1 MCLKNLLEIINQ
13 SGENMKRIISLI
25 MCVCLMTSLCACGSN
40 ESEKENKDSVDKNVV
55 KTVDIDKVYADCA
68 EVMPEMIAL
77 DADMMLNYCG
87 IKAEDCKKSLVYICS
102 DSLLTD
108 EIWLIEA
115 TDAEALA
122 NISDLAEKRLEA
134 KGEESITYSPVQ
146 YEVVQKAKTVTVGN
160 YFALLVSPD
169 VDQLEKIVNKAFG
182 K

>member
-1 MCLKNLLEIINQ
+1 
-13 SGENMKRIISLI
+13 MKRIIAFI
-25 MCVCLMTSLCACGSN
+25 ICVCLMVSLCACAS
-40 ESEKENKDSVDKNVV
+40 KKIENDDKDDADKNTVI
-55 KTVDIDKVYADCA
+55 TVDLDKVYSDCSK
-68 EVMPEMIAL
+68 EMPEMIAL

-115 TDAEALA
+115 TDADALA
-122 NISDLAEKRLEA
+122 RIKDLAESRLEA

-146 YEVVQKAKTVTVGN
+146 YEVVQKAKTVTAGN

-169 VDQLEKIVNKAFG
+169 VDKLEKIVNASFG